1 MMFFQFPFLFS
12 DRDVIAMNDSV
23 SMMSNKIIRAIAHCA
38 LVAGCNYRTLVR
50 VDFDGLSDTIN
61 LGDYESI

>member
-1 MMFFQFPFLFS
+1 MFFQFPFLFS
-12 DRDVIAMNDSV
+12 DGNIVAMNDGV
-23 SMMSNKIIRAIAHCA
+23 SMMINKIIRAIAHCS
-38 LVAGCNYRTLVR
+38 LVVGRSCGILVH

>member
-1 MMFFQFPFLFS
+1 
-12 DRDVIAMNDSV
+12 MNDGV
-23 SMMSNKIIRAIAHCA
+23 SMMINKIIRAIAHCA
-38 LVAGCNYRTLVR
+38 LVEGRSCGTLVR